1 MSVAEILKKA
11 REDRNLTLKD
21 ISKKTRISEKLLEKI
36 EAGVYDFAPEP
47 YVRAFVR
54 SYAKAVGLNPDEI
67 IKEYEK
73 ELVSLKPAVEKRETP
88 KIKLDLASFIS
99 ENALWLVGALI
110 ITFIALFIFIGV
122 EEEKKPVE
130 KKSFETAVEEIS
142 KLETTKTIEQKANI
156 EIDSL
161 DLKVTATDSV
171 WFSVIIDSL
180 QVKEFLMSPG
190 SSLRLKAKNSFNF
203 TIGNAGGIK
212 FTLNGY
218 ELESLGERGVV
229 IRNYTIDREKLKSLL
244 SQR

>member
-21 ISKKTRISEKLLEKI
+21 ISKRTRISEKLLEKI

-47 YVRAFVR
+47 YVRAFIR

-73 ELVSLKPAVEKRETP
+73 EFISLKPADERKEIP
-88 KIKLDLASFIS
+88 KIKFDFASFIS
-99 ENALWLVGALI
+99 ENVLWLVGVLI
-110 ITFIALFIFIGV
+110 IIFIALFIFIGV
-122 EEEKKPVE
+122 EEEKKPIE
-130 KKSFETAVEEIS
+130 KKGFETAVEEIS
-142 KLETTKTIEQKANI
+142 KLEPAKTIEHGVNVKV
-156 EIDSL
+156 DSL
-161 DLKVTATDSV
+161 DLKITAIDSV

-180 QVKEFLMSPG
+180 QVKEFLMPPG
-190 SSLRLKAKNSFNF
+190 LSLSLKAKNSFNF

-218 ELESLGERGVV
+218 ELGSPGGKGVV
-229 IRNYTIDREKLKSLL
+229 IRNYIIDREKLKSLL
-244 SQR
+244 PQR

>member
-11 REDRNLTLKD
+11 REGRNLTLKD
-21 ISKKTRISEKLLEKI
+21 ISKKTKISEKLLEKI

-73 ELVSLKPAVEKRETP
+73 ELTSLKPEVEKIEAP
-88 KIKLDLASFIS
+88 KIKIDLASFIS
-99 ENALWLVGALI
+99 ENLLWLVGALI
-110 ITFIALFIFIGV
+110 LIFIAFFIFIGV
-122 EEEKKPVE
+122 EKEKKQVE
-130 KKSFETAVEEIS
+130 KKSFEAAVEEIS
-142 KLETTKTIEQKANI
+142 KLEPAKIIDQKAEI
-156 EIDSL
+156 EVDSL
-161 DLKVTATDSV
+161 DLKITATDSV

-180 QVKEFLMSPG
+180 QVKEFLMPTG

-212 FTLNGY
+212 FTLNGH
-218 ELESLGERGVV
+218 ELESLGGRGMV
-229 IRNYTIDREKLKSLL
+229 IRNYIIDREKLRSLL